1 MKNINIYGFIALYGA
16 LFLVVLFKVFH
27 VPVTIDELPTV
38 SYYSRFS
45 FWEIMMYPDNIPN
58 NHILNTLL
66 TKTTMFLFGKEQ
78 WVIRLP
84 NLLSYLLFAWGVF
97 RILKLTLRLDSPWFL
112 AGALL
117 FVNPYL
123 LDFFG
128 LCRGYG
134 ISLTMVTLSVGFLL
148 AGFVER
154 RHKFIWMALVC
165 ALLASYAN
173 FTTLV
178 FWAAVTLIAGF
189 WFLGEYRKNPK
200 KLVRPLLLITLLSLA
215 YLALI
220 MVPLQKMHS
229 TDEFQYWTSAGFY
242 QETVIS
248 LIHNWYYNSPVL
260 SRIPHVW
267 FLLPVALALG
277 AALFTAFIRKGKAV
291 IPGTPETNPA
301 FRPLYGVVA
310 AALVLLP
317 AAINLLQTAI
327 LGTPNL
333 SGRTALFFY
342 PLVALLFVAA
352 LTLTHRWRHS
362 LAHKSL
368 ALALTILL
376 AANLSHRISL
386 HSVREWEF
394 DANTLE
400 VMDFLKDKYKGS
412 PLSLKTSWFFH
423 SSFTFYQITGKA
435 PWIDLQPY
443 DYNIDIATPAEYY
456 YIFAEDADKLNS
468 RFEVVHKFT
477 RGRWLM
483 KQKTD

>member
-1 MKNINIYGFIALYGA
+1 MKNVNFYSFIALYGA
-16 LFLVVLFKVFH
+16 LFLVLLFKVFH
-27 VPVTIDELPTV
+27 VPVTIDEVPTV
-38 SYYSRFS
+38 YHYSRFS
-45 FWEIMMYPDNIPN
+45 VWKIMMYPDNIPN

-66 TKTTMFLFGKEQ
+66 TKGTILLFGKEQ

-84 NLLSYLLFAWGVF
+84 NLLSFLLFAWGVF

-134 ISLTMVTLSVGFLL
+134 ISLTMVTLSAGFLL
-148 AGFVER
+148 AGFGEG

-165 ALLASYAN
+165 AILASYAN
-173 FTTLV
+173 FTALV
-178 FWAAVTLIAGF
+178 FWAAVTIIAGF
-189 WFLGEYRKNPK
+189 RFLWEYRKNPK
-200 KLVRPLLLITLLSLA
+200 QLVKPLLLITLLSLA

-229 TDEFQYWTSAGFY
+229 TNEFQYWTSRGFY
-242 QETVIS
+242 HETVIS

-260 SRIPHVW
+260 SMIPHCW
-267 FLLPVALALG
+267 MLLPVALALG
-277 AALFTAFIRKGKAV
+277 AALCASFIRKAV
-291 IPGTPETNPA
+291 GPGAPESDLA
-301 FRPLYGVVA
+301 CHPLCGVLA
-310 AALVLLP
+310 ATLVLLP
-317 AAINLLQTAI
+317 AAINLLQTTI

-342 PLVALLFVAA
+342 PLVALLFVIV
-352 LTLTHRWRHS
+352 LTLAYRWRHS
-362 LAHKSL
+362 LAHRSL
-368 ALALTILL
+368 ALILTILL

-386 HSVREWEF
+386 QSVREWEF
-394 DANTLE
+394 DSNTLE
-400 VMDFLKDKYKGS
+400 VIDFLKEKCKGS
-412 PLSLKTSWFFH
+412 PISLKTSWFFH

-435 PWIDLQPY
+435 PWINLQPY

-456 YIFAEDADKLNS
+456 YIFAEDAAKLNP

-477 RGRWLM
+477 PDRWLM
-483 KQKTD
+483 KKKTN